1 MITLN
6 EIMGKKNVKTVMND
20 LYKKSYN
27 KRAFIE
33 FQKYYENNKQIIRQE
48 IENNKYQP
56 ENIILKEII
65 NYKGKRRLVSIL
77 NIKDKFI
84 SKLLLEVLEKYIAP
98 NFSENSFAYQKGKGT
113 TQAILKIKK
122 LVEEGNEIVGK
133 IDIKDYFDT
142 INHEKLLKMM
152 QDVKIERRV
161 IELINKFI
169 KCKVDYQYSTYT
181 KTQGIIQGSPLS
193 AILSNIYLDSF
204 DKELDKLNI
213 KYIRYCDDINIF
225 GKDKKEV
232 YSTIKFIEKRLKE
245 QYLLNINHN
254 KTEITNVFY
263 TKFLGYKL
271 IKNKFGVEIVK
282 ISKEVQYTNRWRT
295 NSLEKINN
303 EYHIVNEGILSQSD
317 YTILFENKNK
327 KVYIPIEATKIL
339 NIYSNII
346 INSNFFNLMNSK
358 NIIVNLFDKHNRY
371 IGKFIPNNTRK
382 SCLLL
387 LKQVEIYNDYN
398 KRMNMAKD
406 ILSSEIYNLKSNLK
420 YYNRRYNHDIK
431 EKIKLIEKA
440 EKEINLI
447 KEHEKLLLCEARI
460 KGIYYSCFNEILQ
473 NEKFKFIKRSKRP
486 PQDPINALISFGNT
500 LLYNYIAKEIYKTK
514 LDIRI
519 AYLHSSNNR
528 YESLNLDLAD
538 IFKPIIVDKIIF
550 KLINK
555 KIINDRLHFENIN
568 GGGYLTGEGKNIV
581 INEFYKKIKD
591 ITTIGNNKMS
601 YEKIIRKEIYKLSN
615 SIMNEEK
622 YKAFKYY

>member
-6 EIMGKKNVKTVMND
+6 EIMGKQNVKTVMND
-20 LYKKSYN
+20 LYKKSYS

-98 NFSENSFAYQKGKGT
+98 NFSENSYAYQKGKGT

-303 EYHIVNEGILSQSD
+303 EYHIINEGILSQSD

-346 INSNFFNLMNSK
+346 INSDFFNLMNSK
-358 NIIVNLFDKHNRY
+358 DIIVNLFDKHNRY

-568 GGGYLTGEGKNIV
+568 GGVYLTGEGKNIV

>member
-6 EIMGKKNVKTVMND
+6 EIMGKQNVKTVMND
-20 LYKKSYN
+20 LYKKSYS

-431 EKIKLIEKA
+431 EKIKLIEKT

-528 YESLNLDLAD
+528 YESLNLDLAN

-568 GGGYLTGEGKNIV
+568 GGVYLTGEGKNIV

>member
-6 EIMGKKNVKTVMND
+6 EIMGKQNVKTVMND
-20 LYKKSYN
+20 LYKKSYS

-303 EYHIVNEGILSQSD
+303 EYHIINEGILSQSD

-431 EKIKLIEKA
+431 EKIKLIEKT

-568 GGGYLTGEGKNIV
+568 GGVYLTGEGKNIV

>member
-6 EIMGKKNVKTVMND
+6 EIMGKQNVKTVMND
-20 LYKKSYN
+20 LYKKSYS

-303 EYHIVNEGILSQSD
+303 EYHIINEGILSQSD

-346 INSNFFNLMNSK
+346 INSDFFNLMNSK
-358 NIIVNLFDKHNRY
+358 DIIVNLFDKHNRY

>member
-6 EIMGKKNVKTVMND
+6 EIMGKQNVKTVMND
-20 LYKKSYN
+20 LYKKSYS

-263 TKFLGYKL
+263 TIFLGYKL

-303 EYHIVNEGILSQSD
+303 EYHIINEGILSQSD

-358 NIIVNLFDKHNRY
+358 DIIVNLFDKHNRY

-555 KIINDRLHFENIN
+555 KIINYRLHFENIN

>member
-6 EIMGKKNVKTVMND
+6 EIMGKQNVKTVMND
-20 LYKKSYN
+20 LYKKSYS

-263 TKFLGYKL
+263 TIFLGYKL

-303 EYHIVNEGILSQSD
+303 EYHIINEGILSQSD

-371 IGKFIPNNTRK
+371 IGKFIPSNTRK

>member
-98 NFSENSFAYQKGKGT
+98 DFSENSFAYQKGKGT

-538 IFKPIIVDKIIF
+538 IFKPIIVDKMIF

-555 KIINDRLHFENIN
+555 KIINDNLHFENIN
-568 GGGYLTGEGKNIV
+568 GGVYLTGEGKNIV
-581 INEFYKKIKD
+581 INEFYKKIRD
-591 ITTIGNNKMS
+591 MITIGNNKMS

>member
-6 EIMGKKNVKTVMND
+6 EIMGKQNVKTVMND
-20 LYKKSYN
+20 LYKKSYS

-303 EYHIVNEGILSQSD
+303 EYHIINEGILSQSD

-358 NIIVNLFDKHNRY
+358 DIIVNLFDKHNRY

>member
-6 EIMGKKNVKTVMND
+6 EIMGKQNVKTVMND
-20 LYKKSYN
+20 LYKKSYS

-65 NYKGKRRLVSIL
+65 NYRGKRRSVSIL

-263 TKFLGYKL
+263 TIFLGYKL

-431 EKIKLIEKA
+431 EKIKLIEKT

-528 YESLNLDLAD
+528 YESLNLDLAN

-568 GGGYLTGEGKNIV
+568 GGVYLTGEGKNIV

>member
-6 EIMGKKNVKTVMND
+6 EIMGKQNVKTVMND
-20 LYKKSYN
+20 LYKKSYS

-98 NFSENSFAYQKGKGT
+98 DFSENSFAYQKGKGT

>member
-358 NIIVNLFDKHNRY
+358 DIIVNLFDKHNRY

-591 ITTIGNNKMS
+591 ITTIGNNKTS

>member
-1 MITLN
+1 
-6 EIMGKKNVKTVMND
+6 MGKQNVKTVMND
-20 LYKKSYN
+20 LYKKSYS

-358 NIIVNLFDKHNRY
+358 DIIVNLFDKHNRY

-568 GGGYLTGEGKNIV
+568 GGVYLTGEGKNIV

>member
-6 EIMGKKNVKTVMND
+6 EIMGKQNVKTVMND

-431 EKIKLIEKA
+431 EKIKLIEKT

-568 GGGYLTGEGKNIV
+568 GGVYLTGEGKNIV

>member
-6 EIMGKKNVKTVMND
+6 EIMGKQNVKTVMND
-20 LYKKSYN
+20 LYKKSYS

-181 KTQGIIQGSPLS
+181 KTQGIIQGSTLS

-303 EYHIVNEGILSQSD
+303 EYHIINEGILSQSD

-358 NIIVNLFDKHNRY
+358 DIIVNLFDKHNRY

-486 PQDPINALISFGNT
+486 PQDPINALISFGKT

-555 KIINDRLHFENIN
+555 KIINYRLHFENIN

>member
-6 EIMGKKNVKTVMND
+6 EIMGKQNVKTVMND
-20 LYKKSYN
+20 LYKKSYS

-98 NFSENSFAYQKGKGT
+98 DFSENSFAYQKGKGT

-232 YSTIKFIEKRLKE
+232 YSTIKFLEKRLKE

-303 EYHIVNEGILSQSD
+303 EYHIINEGILSQSD

-568 GGGYLTGEGKNIV
+568 GGVYLTGEGKNIV

>member
-6 EIMGKKNVKTVMND
+6 EIMGKQNVKTVMND
-20 LYKKSYN
+20 LYKKSYS

-358 NIIVNLFDKHNRY
+358 DIIVNLFDKHNRY

-538 IFKPIIVDKIIF
+538 IFKPIIVDKMIF

-568 GGGYLTGEGKNIV
+568 GGVYLTGEGKNIV
-581 INEFYKKIKD
+581 INEFYKKIRD
-591 ITTIGNNKMS
+591 MITIGNNKMS

>member
-6 EIMGKKNVKTVMND
+6 EIMGKQNVKTVMND
-20 LYKKSYN
+20 LYKKSYS

-431 EKIKLIEKA
+431 EKIKLIEKT

-538 IFKPIIVDKIIF
+538 IFKPTIVDKIIF

-568 GGGYLTGEGKNIV
+568 GGVYLTGEGKNIV

>member
-6 EIMGKKNVKTVMND
+6 EIMGKKNVKIVLND
-20 LYKKSYN
+20 LYKKSN
-27 KRAFIE
+27 SKKAFIE

-358 NIIVNLFDKHNRY
+358 DIIVNLFDKHNRY

-568 GGGYLTGEGKNIV
+568 GGVYLTGEGKNIV

>member
-6 EIMGKKNVKTVMND
+6 EIMGKQNVKTVMND
-20 LYKKSYN
+20 LYKKSYS

-98 NFSENSFAYQKGKGT
+98 NFSENSYAYQKGKGT

-303 EYHIVNEGILSQSD
+303 EYHIINEGILSQSD

-346 INSNFFNLMNSK
+346 INSDFFNLMNSK
-358 NIIVNLFDKHNRY
+358 DIIVNLFDKHNRY

-528 YESLNLDLAD
+528 YESLNLDLAN

-568 GGGYLTGEGKNIV
+568 GGVYLTGEGKNIV

>member
-6 EIMGKKNVKTVMND
+6 EIMGKPNVKTVMND
-20 LYKKSYN
+20 LYKKSYS

-122 LVEEGNEIVGK
+122 LVEEGKEIVGK

-263 TKFLGYKL
+263 TIFLGYKL

-303 EYHIVNEGILSQSD
+303 EYHIINEGILSQSD

-431 EKIKLIEKA
+431 EKIKLIEKT

-519 AYLHSSNNR
+519 AYLHSSNNS

-568 GGGYLTGEGKNIV
+568 GGVYLTGEGKNIV

-591 ITTIGNNKMS
+591 ITTIGNNKTS

>member
-6 EIMGKKNVKTVMND
+6 EIMGKQNVKTVMND
-20 LYKKSYN
+20 LYKKSYS

-303 EYHIVNEGILSQSD
+303 EYHIINEGILSQSD

-358 NIIVNLFDKHNRY
+358 DIIVNLFDKHNRY

-555 KIINDRLHFENIN
+555 KIINYRLHFENIN
-568 GGGYLTGEGKNIV
+568 GGVYLTGEGKNIV

-591 ITTIGNNKMS
+591 ITTIGNNKTS

>member
-6 EIMGKKNVKTVMND
+6 EIMGKQNVKTVMND
-20 LYKKSYN
+20 LYKKSYS

-113 TQAILKIKK
+113 TQAILKINK

-263 TKFLGYKL
+263 TIFLGYKL

-303 EYHIVNEGILSQSD
+303 EYHIINEGILSQSD

-358 NIIVNLFDKHNRY
+358 DIIVNLFDKHNRY

-555 KIINDRLHFENIN
+555 KIINYRLHFENIN

>member
-6 EIMGKKNVKTVMND
+6 EIMGKQNVKTVMND
-20 LYKKSYN
+20 LYKKSYS

-358 NIIVNLFDKHNRY
+358 DIIVNLFDKHNRY

-555 KIINDRLHFENIN
+555 KIINYRLHFENIN

>member
-6 EIMGKKNVKTVMND
+6 EIMGKPNVKTVMND
-20 LYKKSYN
+20 LYKKSYS

-122 LVEEGNEIVGK
+122 LVEEGKEIVGK

-232 YSTIKFIEKRLKE
+232 YNTIKFIEKRLKE

-358 NIIVNLFDKHNRY
+358 DIIVNLFDKHNRY

>member
-6 EIMGKKNVKTVMND
+6 EIMGKPNVKTVMND
-20 LYKKSYN
+20 LYKKSYS

-122 LVEEGNEIVGK
+122 LVEEGKEIVGK

-254 KTEITNVFY
+254 QTEITNVFY

-358 NIIVNLFDKHNRY
+358 DIIVNLFDKHNRY

-431 EKIKLIEKA
+431 EKIKLIEKT

-528 YESLNLDLAD
+528 YESLNLDLAN

>member
-6 EIMGKKNVKTVMND
+6 EIMGKPNVKTVMND
-20 LYKKSYN
+20 LYKKSYS

-122 LVEEGNEIVGK
+122 LVEEGKEIVGK

-254 KTEITNVFY
+254 QTEITNVFY

-528 YESLNLDLAD
+528 YESLNLDLAN

-568 GGGYLTGEGKNIV
+568 GGVYLTGEGKNIV

>member
-6 EIMGKKNVKTVMND
+6 EIMGKKNVKIVLND
-20 LYKKSYN
+20 LYKKSN
-27 KRAFIE
+27 RKKAFIE

-303 EYHIVNEGILSQSD
+303 EYHIINEGILSQSD

-382 SCLLL
+382 SRLLL

-431 EKIKLIEKA
+431 GKIKLIEKA

-538 IFKPIIVDKIIF
+538 IFKPIIVDKMIF

-555 KIINDRLHFENIN
+555 KIINDNLHFENIN
-568 GGGYLTGEGKNIV
+568 GGVYLTGEGKNIV
-581 INEFYKKIKD
+581 INEFYKKIRD
-591 ITTIGNNKMS
+591 MITIGNNKMS

>member
-122 LVEEGNEIVGK
+122 LVEEGKEIVGK

-232 YSTIKFIEKRLKE
+232 YNTIKFIEKRLKE

-358 NIIVNLFDKHNRY
+358 DIIVNLFDKHNRY

-431 EKIKLIEKA
+431 EKIKLIEKT

-528 YESLNLDLAD
+528 YESLNLDLAN

-568 GGGYLTGEGKNIV
+568 GGVYLTGEGKNIV

>member
-6 EIMGKKNVKTVMND
+6 EIMGKQNVKTVMND
-20 LYKKSYN
+20 LYKKSYS

-65 NYKGKRRLVSIL
+65 NYRGKRRSVSIL

-122 LVEEGNEIVGK
+122 LVEEGKEIVGK

-303 EYHIVNEGILSQSD
+303 EYHIINEGILSQSD

-486 PQDPINALISFGNT
+486 PQEPIKALISFGNI

>member
-6 EIMGKKNVKTVMND
+6 EIMGKQNVKTVMND
-20 LYKKSYN
+20 LYKKSYS

-65 NYKGKRRLVSIL
+65 NYRGKRRSVSIL

-98 NFSENSFAYQKGKGT
+98 DFSENSFAYQKGKGT
-113 TQAILKIKK
+113 TQAILKINK

-431 EKIKLIEKA
+431 EKIKLIEKT

-568 GGGYLTGEGKNIV
+568 GGVYLTGEGKNIV

>member
-6 EIMGKKNVKTVMND
+6 EIMGKQNVKTVMND
-20 LYKKSYN
+20 LYKKSYS

-65 NYKGKRRLVSIL
+65 NYRGKRRSVSIL

-303 EYHIVNEGILSQSD
+303 EYHIINEGILSQSD

-568 GGGYLTGEGKNIV
+568 GGVYLTGEGKNIV

-591 ITTIGNNKMS
+591 ITTIGNNKTS

>member
-6 EIMGKKNVKTVMND
+6 EIMGKQNVKTVMND
-20 LYKKSYN
+20 LYKKSYS

-65 NYKGKRRLVSIL
+65 NYRGKRRSVSIL

-98 NFSENSFAYQKGKGT
+98 NFSENSYAYQKGKGT

-568 GGGYLTGEGKNIV
+568 GGVYLTGEGKNIV

-591 ITTIGNNKMS
+591 ITTIGNNKTS

>member
-6 EIMGKKNVKTVMND
+6 EIMGKQNVKTVMND
-20 LYKKSYN
+20 LYKKSYS

-303 EYHIVNEGILSQSD
+303 EYHIINEGILSQSD

-431 EKIKLIEKA
+431 EKIKLIEKT

-555 KIINDRLHFENIN
+555 KIINYRLHFENIN